1 MNIVLDRAAFRA
13 HIRRD
18 PAAHSSSPNREVAMV
33 PILSLWLPI
42 VVATV
47 LVFVASSVIHM
58 LLKYH
63 ANDYRAVPGGEAAA
77 ADALRGLP
85 PGQYVIPYAG
95 GMKEMNE
102 PEYIERVKR
111 GPIAMITI
119 SKPSGSGGLG
129 MGRSL
134 VLWFL
139 FALVVSVFAAYLA
152 GRALPVG
159 AEYKAVF
166 RFAATAAF
174 LAYGVG
180 TWSESIW
187 FARPWSVTAKNTFDA
202 IIFASLTGGTFG
214 WLWPDG

>member
-1 MNIVLDRAAFRA
+1 
-13 HIRRD
+13 
-18 PAAHSSSPNREVAMV
+18 MV

-47 LVFVASSVIHM
+47 LVFVASSIIHM
-58 LLKYH
+58 VLKYH
-63 ANDYRAVPGGEAAA
+63 ANDYGPLPGGEAAA
-77 ADALRGLP
+77 ADALRGTP

-95 GMKEMNE
+95 GMKEMGE
-102 PEYIERVKR
+102 PDYIERAKR

-119 SKPSGSGGLG
+119 AKPSGSGGLG

-134 VLWFL
+134 ILWFV
-139 FALVVSVFAAYLA
+139 FALIVSVFAAYLA
-152 GRALPVG
+152 GRALDFG
-159 AEYKAVF
+159 AESKAVF
-166 RFAATAAF
+166 RFAGTAAF

-187 FARPWSVTAKNTFDA
+187 FGRPWSTTLKNTIDAVIVETVTA
-202 IIFASLTGGTFG
+202 GTFG